1 MNTCEKND
9 HYYYFLFIQRYR
21 TSYSEGTATPPYL
34 SYFCKKNTFSLIFQ
48 YSRFSRIFSYFF
60 DDFSKS
66 HRYVAF
72 WRQATAIFILGQ
84 DKRRQQRK
92 GVHFV
97 DSQELLII
105 EVECEEHLEDILQ
118 SDCSK
123 GLPIF
128 AAKFKEH
135 VETILQNHS

>member
-66 HRYVAF
+66 HRYAATLRIARYVAF
-72 WRQATAIFILGQ
+72 WRQAATPTATAIFILDSLNACVGRRSVDICNTNDLNDC
-84 DKRRQQRK
+84 DK
-92 GVHFV
+92 H
-97 DSQELLII
+97 
-105 EVECEEHLEDILQ
+105 
-118 SDCSK
+118 
-123 GLPIF
+123 
-128 AAKFKEH
+128 
-135 VETILQNHS
+135 